1 MVGHVEHSDLIVQV
15 TADVDSAIGF
25 QNFNNDK
32 QVREIILP
40 PSLRQEFNAWHL
52 MKIEQGHK
60 IVFFISKYLV

>member
-15 TADVDSAIGF
+15 TADVDSAIDF

-40 PSLRQEFNAWHL
+40 PSLQQEFNGANECL
-52 MKIEQGHK
+52 AFNENY
-60 IVFFISKYLV
+60 FL

>member
-40 PSLRQEFNAWHL
+40 PSLQQEFNGAN
-52 MKIEQGHK
+52 EN
-60 IVFFISKYLV
+60 